1 MLTLQELKQIVDA
14 PGQEQK
20 IPTAKNLKVT
30 GTVIVKRRLGEDAE
44 IAVYKNGYV
53 LYQIGSH
60 TTVFLI
66 HSCHEYLYE
75 SGKGTYSIDKQLFE
89 REAWYMR
96 LVLEGEDRL
105 NRNRESNEQSKL
117 VSYSAV
123 SEEWRVMEQAG
134 DSVLELLINNET
146 VEELLKLLTEQQRM
160 VICQFFFCQKTQ
172 KQISKELGIT
182 APAVSRILSR
192 AIQRVRRKYLDSG
205 IGALNSLVKRNE
217 GRRVSCVG
225 RNQKRENA
233 MYCEQ

>member
-20 IPTAKNLKVT
+20 IPTAKKLKVS
-30 GTVIVKRRLGEDAE
+30 GTVIVKRRLSEDAE

-75 SGKGTYSIDKQLFE
+75 SGNGTYSIDKQLFE
-89 REAWYMR
+89 RESWYMR

-105 NRNRESNEQSKL
+105 NRNRESSEQAKL

-123 SEEWRVMEQAG
+123 SEEWKVMEQEG
-134 DSVLELLINNET
+134 DSTLDLLLTNET
-146 VEELLKLLTEQQRM
+146 VEELLQLLTEQQRM

-172 KQISKELGIT
+172 KQISKELGIS

-192 AIQRVRRKYLDSG
+192 AIQRVRRKYSDSEMDT
-205 IGALNSLVKRNE
+205 LNSLVKRNE
-217 GRRVSCVG
+217 GRASCVG
-225 RNQKRENA
+225 RNQKRENV